1 MDNEGESE
9 SATQDS
15 VDNVHHQ
22 IIEDSIDKL
31 NFVSLSSFDAN
42 KELHSAIDEDA
53 YIISNVVTRI
63 GISKALEHGVK
74 LSSIIKAKA
83 LRLNEAT
90 ALEVLGVVLRT
101 FCNNFADG
109 EEPVQI
115 QSQSN
120 PSDRTLDF
128 TKLSKFFSSRTLG
141 YSPITWDTLPQPAG
155 EQQPQSVKRRRVQP
169 THTTT
174 TIGPTREVSTMI
186 EYNETLET
194 EKHTESVRHKL
205 LEASQ
210 STPVSFWDFVLDEDP
225 QNGYNNTCRNIYSL
239 TFLTVK
245 GLSTFEK
252 DDNGI
257 KIQGLQDPDEGRE
270 NAQGIVTGLS
280 YDTWRKK
287 VEERSKKRRQD
298 GQR

>member
-1 MDNEGESE
+1 MDNEAESE
-9 SATQDS
+9 YASQDP

-22 IIEDSIDKL
+22 KIEDSIDRL
-31 NFVSLSSFDAN
+31 NFVSLSAFDAN
-42 KELHSAIDEDA
+42 KELHSAIDEDG
-53 YIISNVVTRI
+53 YIISNVVSRI

-90 ALEVLGVVLRT
+90 ALEVLDVVLRT
-101 FCNNFADG
+101 YCNNFAIG

-120 PSDRTLDF
+120 TSDRTLDF
-128 TKLSKFFSSRTLG
+128 TKLSKFFSSKALS
-141 YSPITWDTLPQPAG
+141 YSPLTWDTLPQPVS
-155 EQQPQSVKRRRVQP
+155 EKQSQSAKRRRVQP
-169 THTTT
+169 AHTTT
-174 TIGPTREVSTMI
+174 TIAPTREVSTMI

-194 EKHTESVRHKL
+194 QKHTESVRQNL

-210 STPVSFWDFVLDEDP
+210 SEPVSFWDFVLDDDP

-245 GLSTFEK
+245 GLSTFEQ
-252 DDNGI
+252 DDKGM
-257 KIQGLQDPDEGRE
+257 KIQGLQEPEEGRE
-270 NAQGIVTGLS
+270 NAQGVVTALS
-280 YDTWRKK
+280 YDAWRKK
-287 VEERSKKRRQD
+287 VQERRKKRR
-298 GQR
+298 